1 MTPKAEAS
9 SLGAGVDDAAGRP
22 LAIVCGGGDFPLA
35 LAEAAAAAGRAPFLI
50 GLVGSA
56 DERIDAYPHL
66 WLRLGEVGRFFQALA
81 ERRIVDV
88 AAVGSVKRPEFAD
101 LKIDLGAL
109 KRLPALAGLFGGGD
123 NRLLA
128 GIAKLL
134 EKEGL
139 ALVGVHDVAP
149 QLLAPEGVM
158 TRRAPS
164 AQALEDARLAAT
176 LIETLSPFD
185 VGQAVVVAKGRV
197 LAVEAVEG
205 TDAMLA
211 RVAELRASGRLTLK
225 GRAGVLLKAPKR
237 GQEMRLDMPAIGV
250 ETIVAAARAELEGV
264 ALAAG
269 RVLTMGREACAR
281 AADQASLFLYGMAL

>member
-1 MTPKAEAS
+1 VTAKAKASPLGVEA
-9 SLGAGVDDAAGRP
+9 ATGRP
-22 LAIVCGGGDFPLA
+22 LAIVCGGGDFPVA
-35 LAEAAAAAGRAPFLI
+35 LAEAAAAAGRSPFLI

-56 DERIDAYPHL
+56 DDRIEAFPHL

-81 ERRIVDV
+81 ERNIAEV

-101 LKIDLGAL
+101 LRIDFGAL

-123 NRLLA
+123 DQLLA

-139 ALVGVHDVAP
+139 VLVGVHDVAP
-149 QLLAPEGVM
+149 QLLAPQGVL

-164 AQALEDARLAAT
+164 PQALEDVRLGAA
-176 LIETLSPFD
+176 LIESLSPFD
-185 VGQAVVVAKGRV
+185 VGQAAVVAKGRV

-211 RVAELRASGRLTLK
+211 RVADLRASGRLNLK

-250 ETIVAAARAELEGV
+250 ETIAAAARAELEGV

-269 RVLTMGREACAR
+269 KVLTISREACAR
-281 AADQASLFLYGMAL
+281 AADQASLFLCGMAL

>member
-1 MTPKAEAS
+1 VTANAEAS
-9 SLGAGVDDAAGRP
+9 PQGANAESARP
-22 LAIVCGGGDFPLA
+22 LAIVCGGGGFPIA
-35 LAEAAAAAGRAPFLI
+35 LAEAAAATGRAPFLI

-56 DERIDAYPHL
+56 DERIEAYPHL

-81 ERRIVDV
+81 ERRIVEV

-101 LKIDLGAL
+101 FKIDFGAL

-123 NRLLA
+123 NQLLA

-149 QLLAPEGVM
+149 QLLAPEGAM
-158 TRRAPS
+158 TRRAAS
-164 AQALEDARLAAT
+164 AQALEDARLAAA

-185 VGQAVVVAKGRV
+185 VGQAAVVARGRV

-211 RVAELRASGRLTLK
+211 RVAELRASGRLALK

-250 ETIVAAARAELEGV
+250 DTIAAAARAELEGV

-269 RVLTMGREACAR
+269 KVLTMGRDACAQ
-281 AADQASLFLYGMAL
+281 AADRASLFLYGMAL